1 MVIIKKESIDDISYL
16 SLPIF
21 HSLAVARWEIVGIY
35 NQRKTYLEYL
45 IARLRT
51 FSSDKH
57 ISLYL
62 IVGDDNFNENSKI
75 INYYKLWKSLKKH
88 KLEVENGVYLE
99 EICFQREDKVKFLGA
114 IQIIDATSVTDVV
127 NILLHRLNSHLL
139 LLPSGEEVT
148 EFLKHGFSRIISE
161 NNEYIKQIANR
172 GGVVLF
178 REGNFDDNHTGF
190 LGFGAI
196 PLIDEDL
203 FEV

>member
-1 MVIIKKESIDDISYL
+1 MVIIKKESKDDISYL

-75 INYYKLWKSLKKH
+75 INYYKLWKSLKKQ
-88 KLEVENGVYLE
+88 KLEVENG
-99 EICFQREDKVKFLGA
+99 DKV
-114 IQIIDATSVTDVV
+114 
-127 NILLHRLNSHLL
+127 
-139 LLPSGEEVT
+139 
-148 EFLKHGFSRIISE
+148 RII
-161 NNEYIKQIANR
+161 
-172 GGVVLF
+172 V
-178 REGNFDDNHTGF
+178 
-190 LGFGAI
+190 
-196 PLIDEDL
+196 
-203 FEV
+203 